1 MTVKGTIGII
11 VLVIPHIELFSRH
24 QDVQYFSQIS
34 LLRTLVTQVLHPT
47 SAIGEL
53 AGLKYVR
60 ARVDWRCV
68 TRHIHL
74 HKFVYDQL
82 HDSFPYSNSSS

>member
-34 LLRTLVTQVLHPT
+34 LLRTLVTQVHPT

-60 ARVDWRCV
+60 ARVD
-68 TRHIHL
+68 
-74 HKFVYDQL
+74 
-82 HDSFPYSNSSS
+82 